1 MKTLKVSKR
10 FRIIMAAGLLTV
22 AFALKQTLGY
32 ATVTIIF
39 MVLSTLVAGTPV
51 FLKAWGAVRYRIIG
65 IDALVTIAVIGAISI
80 GEFWEAAAVTFLF
93 LLGDYLE
100 ARTLEKTR
108 SSLKSLLNLAP
119 LTARVRR
126 GGIDLTISPGEVG
139 RGESV
144 VVKPGEKIAVDGLID
159 EGAAYVNQAAITGE
173 SLPIRREPGERVF
186 SGSIIESG
194 YLVIIAERVGEET
207 MFARILHLVE
217 DAQDKKAKTQ
227 KYLEKFARWYTPS
240 IISTAILLFIVT
252 QDIKLSLTLL
262 VISCPGALVISAPVS
277 IVAGIGNGARNGV
290 LVKGGDIMEKLGTVK
305 VVAFDKT
312 GTVTLGRPGVTAVKA
327 WGMAETEI
335 LRIAAI
341 GEAYSEHPL
350 AKAIIRAA
358 ASVPGEPAEFPGDN
372 EIIKGRGLMFTT
384 GGRRF
389 LLGNRRLFSENMI
402 DFSEQEAYLSQE
414 ERQGRTVVML
424 GEAGAVVG
432 VISIADSVRPE
443 AKRLI
448 ADLRNLGIRRVVML
462 SGDNA
467 QSVGSVAAELGFDD
481 YFAELLPEDKV
492 RVLAGLQA
500 KWGRIAMVGDGVNDA
515 PALASADLGIAVAGA
530 GNDVALETADVVLM
544 AAGVAKLSLAIGLSR
559 RTVRNMK
566 QNIGFALLVAAGLL
580 AGVLV
585 KTVDLSVGMLVHE
598 ASVLLVIMNAVRLL
612 AYREPGKKD
621 PKELSY
627 DK

>member
-108 SSLKSLLNLAP
+108 SSLKALLNLAP

-126 GGIDLTISPGEVG
+126 GGIDLTISPGAVG

-173 SLPIRREPGERVF
+173 PLPISREPGERVF

-424 GEAGAVVG
+424 GEASAVVG
-432 VISIADSVRPE
+432 VISIADSVRPD

-585 KTVDLSVGMLVHE
+585 KMVDLSVGMLVHE